1 MKSSRTE
8 FRLSDDQVQVFVD
21 GQLSTALPTER
32 NEMWFD
38 TFQYGDSRYYIT
50 PRGSVVR
57 MVAVRQC
64 KYQYALNG
72 VEGTVYCPH
81 FLEDPLGTYCVEH
94 EAMLRERV
102 SRREAE
108 EAAKEAGISAAPRD
122 PAIENLMSKVDKS
135 MLMKLL
141 ADLEKK

>member
-8 FRLSDDQVQVFVD
+8 FRISDDQVQVFVD
-21 GQLSTALPTER
+21 GQPSAALPTER

-50 PRGSVVR
+50 PKGSVVR

-64 KYQYALNG
+64 KYQWSPDG
-72 VEGTVYCPH
+72 GGTVYCPH

-102 SRREAE
+102 TRREEE
-108 EAAKEAGISAAPRD
+108 EATKEAGTRIPAD
-122 PAIENLMSKVDKS
+122 PAITALMSKVDKS
-135 MLMKLL
+135 LLAKLL